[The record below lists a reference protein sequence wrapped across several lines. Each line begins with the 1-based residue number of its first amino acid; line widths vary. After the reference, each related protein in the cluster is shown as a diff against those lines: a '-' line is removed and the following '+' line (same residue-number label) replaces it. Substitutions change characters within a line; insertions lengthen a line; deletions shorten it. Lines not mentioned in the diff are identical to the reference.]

1 MRVKTSS
8 PNGSKTT
15 RVLTSIVSLIFGLVF
30 VAVGF
35 GIGVRNE
42 PNAAQQ
48 AHAIAE
54 IDDEVTADVPVD
66 QVLTEN
72 EGQLVHVVGRAETDR
87 IVGNED
93 FNISENAI
101 AIRWDSSIYQT
112 IELNTGRRR
121 RSVRYEDRWVDQVV
135 DSRQFRRNESSNNG
149 SRKTLSVDGHSTV
162 DDATFGAFTL
172 PANLLQQIEDAEPF
186 PLTSTPPALAANGTV
201 SNGVYWTG
209 DPANPQ
215 IGDEKME
222 FFIVP
227 SPIDITVV
235 AQQTGTTFTAYQTES
250 DLDKQLIFVGALSK
264 DEAVAAEQSSG
275 RFDRWAL
282 RALSFFFSLLGFATL
297 LRSAATGF
305 LSLIHI

>member
-1 MRVKTSS
+1 MCIR
-8 PNGSKTT
+8 
-15 RVLTSIVSLIFGLVF
+15 
-30 VAVGF
+30 
-35 GIGVRNE
+35 
-42 PNAAQQ
+42 
-48 AHAIAE
+48 
-54 IDDEVTADVPVD
+54 
-66 QVLTEN
+66 
-72 EGQLVHVVGRAETDR
+72 DR
-87 IVGNED
+87 
-93 FNISENAI
+93 
-101 AIRWDSSIYQT
+101 
-112 IELNTGRRR
+112 
-121 RSVRYEDRWVDQVV
+121 
-135 DSRQFRRNESSNNG
+135 SNNG

-305 LSLIHI
+305 SSNSFLRSLKTGGTMVTALLASITSLSLLIAISWFGFQPLFSALLFGLAVVAVGTAVIRIARRNQRDG